1 MSSLKDAKQGNPEAI
16 ADVLNHILKEQNIIV
31 NHAFI
36 QSNYLNLLLD
46 ASQIPLPQSSIKL
59 IYDALK
65 KLDVQFIQ
73 YVTIAATKPEN
84 KQEVWKICIDLT
96 KEWKNPQAESSKSKK
111 SKWPVWFPYPSS
123 WLRMF
128 VLILW
133 TAIVVRFFGFW
144 GMMIGETLSDIL
156 GHPKPLLNALGLA
169 VFGSILVHSYLYY
182 ILVDQDSSPSK
193 KTFPTSRS
201 LWEGTYAMIVLL
213 LSIIIT
219 VLIISPFFPWDNC
232 YFSRAYESLI
242 YCYRFQSYG
251 ETLSILAVVVG
262 LTSGL
267 YLYQLEYVIRNK
279 VPLKRIVRFVAL
291 IILSIVVILS
301 LNTTIKKWDSIYGFF
316 SNLAE
321 PSVTT
326 ASTEEYSDI
335 ESIETYPESFSEYDH
350 RENEEFVNTE
360 HDASYDDVYDDVEY
374 DTFYDALNA
383 GMEAAMLAQTAK
395 SSQEWNKVS
404 EIWKEA
410 IELLEDVPESS
421 PNLEIAQN
429 KIEEYQKNLNYSQR
443 QANQNAQYEALI
455 PPDLNFKKGLEEA
468 SSAAFFVQTA
478 KSKPEWEFVATQWQ
492 NAIVYMKQ
500 VQPSDTNYKAAQERV
515 VQYQKNLEYA
525 RLAGSQAKE

>member
-1 MSSLKDAKQGNPEAI
+1 MSSLKDETQGNPEA
-16 ADVLNHILKEQNIIV
+16 V
-31 NHAFI
+31 
-36 QSNYLNLLLD
+36 
-46 ASQIPLPQSSIKL
+46 
-59 IYDALK
+59 
-65 KLDVQFIQ
+65 
-73 YVTIAATKPEN
+73 
-84 KQEVWKICIDLT
+84 
-96 KEWKNPQAESSKSKK
+96 ESSKSKK

-123 WLRMF
+123 WLRMT

-133 TAIVVRFFGFW
+133 TAIVVRFFMFW
-144 GMMIGETLSDIL
+144 GMNIGETLSDIFN
-156 GHPKPLLNALGLA
+156 HKKPLLQALGIA

-201 LWEGTYAMIVLL
+201 LWEGTYAMIVLI
-213 LSIIIT
+213 LSILIS
-219 VLIISPFFPWDNC
+219 VLIISPFFPWENC
-232 YFSRAYESLI
+232 YFSRTYETFI
-242 YCYRFQSYG
+242 CPYRFQSYADN
-251 ETLSILAVVVG
+251 LSILGVVVW

-291 IILSIVVILS
+291 IILSIVVSLS
-301 LNTTIKKWDSIYGFF
+301 LNTMIKKGDNIYGFF
-316 SNLAE
+316 SNLPE

-383 GMEAAMLAQTAK
+383 GMEAAILAQTAK
-395 SSQEWNKVS
+395 SAQEWNKVS

-429 KIEEYQKNLNYSQR
+429 KIVEYQKNLNYSQQ